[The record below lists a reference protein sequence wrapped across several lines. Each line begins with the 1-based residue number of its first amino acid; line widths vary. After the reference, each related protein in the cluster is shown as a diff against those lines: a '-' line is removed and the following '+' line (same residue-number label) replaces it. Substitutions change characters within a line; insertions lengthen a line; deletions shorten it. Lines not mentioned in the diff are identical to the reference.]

1 MNDTE
6 TVVIQPNQFEPV
18 NHWYAK
24 ALNAQIHPL
33 IHYFV
38 NLSAERIITRYCHMH
53 PLTNR
58 ETLTDLLNY
67 QPRYFAWAGAD
78 LLHVTSAGGKRQMIV
93 VETNSC
99 PSGQKSM
106 PLLDEAKEQGG
117 YRQLMEH
124 TFKPRVLSRRK
135 LPAGGLAVI
144 YDKNPV
150 ETSGYAAA
158 MADTFNE
165 PVYLVSASE
174 DGQNMRFDDG
184 VLEVH
189 TAEGEWRPIRAAFR
203 YVTQRP
209 WNRVPVT
216 TRSYIFNPVIA
227 CLAGGRNKMIAAKA
241 YDLYN
246 AELENSGLKILTPET
261 IWDVSKAEIPLW
273 VQRLGGQA
281 VIKVPYSNAGQ
292 GVFTIVNQA
301 ELDHFMQQSFRYN
314 RFIVQSLIG
323 NYQWSSTGTMGKFYH
338 IGTVPN
344 LRGKSYVAD
353 LRMMIQATQNGFRP
367 LALYARRAAKPLV
380 DTLEDGADSWSILGT
395 NLSIKKEDGSWD
407 SDTERLLMVDRRD
420 FNKLGIGLDDLID
433 GYIQTVLAAVAI
445 DKMAQNL
452 INDKRKLRTRLFR
465 SLNDDESLIEEIVG

>member
-1 MNDTE
+1 MNPAE
-6 TVVIQPNQFEPV
+6 TTVISPNQFEPV

-38 NLSAERIITRYCHMH
+38 NLSAERIISRYCHLH
-53 PLTNR
+53 PLTAR
-58 ETLTDLLNY
+58 EALTSLLHY
-67 QPRYFAWAGAD
+67 QPRYFAWAGTD

-106 PLLDEAKEQGG
+106 PLLNEAKEQGG

-124 TFKPRVLSRRK
+124 TFKPRVLQRRQ
-135 LPAGGLAVI
+135 LPTGDLAVL

-150 ETSGYAAA
+150 EATGYAAA
-158 MADTFNE
+158 MADAFAE
-165 PVYLVSASE
+165 PVFLVDASE
-174 DGQNMRFDDG
+174 SAQTIRFSER
-184 VLEVH
+184 VLEIR
-189 TAEGEWRPIRAAFR
+189 TAADEWRPIRAAFR

-209 WNRVPVT
+209 WNRLPVA
-216 TRSYIFNPVIA
+216 TRTFIFNPIIA
-227 CLAGGRNKMIAAKA
+227 CLAGGRNKMVAAKA

-246 AELENSGLKILTPET
+246 AELESSGLKILTPET
-261 IWDVSKAEIPLW
+261 IWDVSQAEIPLW

-301 ELDHFMQQSFRYN
+301 ELEQFMQQSFRYN

-323 NYQWSSTGTMGKFYH
+323 NYQWSSTGSMGKFFH

-353 LRMMIQATQNGFRP
+353 LRMMIQATESGFRP

-380 DTLEDGADSWSILGT
+380 DTLEEGADSWSILGT
-395 NLSIKKEDGSWD
+395 NLSIKEADGSWH
-407 SDTERLLMVDRRD
+407 SDTDRLLMVDRRD
-420 FNKLGIGLDDLID
+420 FNRLGVGLDDLID
-433 GYIQTVLAAVAI
+433 GYIQTVLATVAI
-445 DKMAQNL
+445 DKMARKL
-452 INDKRKLRTRLFR
+452 INSKRKLRMRLFR
-465 SLNDDESLIEEIVG
+465 SLNDDASLLEEIMA